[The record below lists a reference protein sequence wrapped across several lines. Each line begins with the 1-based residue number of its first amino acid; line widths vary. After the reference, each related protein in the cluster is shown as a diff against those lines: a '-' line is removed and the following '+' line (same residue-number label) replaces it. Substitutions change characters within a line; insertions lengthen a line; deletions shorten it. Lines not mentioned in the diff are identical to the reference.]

1 MSTNQDNQQNQKVA
15 YVTGGMGGI
24 GTAICQSLATD
35 GFKVISA
42 CSPNRDP
49 SIWLEEQKKIGFD
62 FSASIID
69 VESFKS
75 CQKSISDVIEQYGNI
90 HVLVNNA
97 GITKD
102 ASFRKMSFQE
112 WNDVI
117 NTNLNSLFNV
127 TKHVVET
134 MISQNHGRIINIS
147 SVNGQKGQFGQTNY
161 SAAKAGMHGFTM
173 ALAQEL
179 ASKGITVNTISPG
192 YIATEMVQKIE
203 QNILDKIIATIP
215 VKRLG
220 LPQEIASLVSWLS
233 SENAGFATGGNFPIN
248 GGLHMC

>member
-1 MSTNQDNQQNQKVA
+1 MGIKKIA

-24 GTAICQSLATD
+24 GTAICQKLAKD
-35 GFKVISA
+35 GFQVIAA
-42 CSPNRDP
+42 CSPNRDAQAW
-49 SIWLEEQKKIGFD
+49 IEHQTQLGFD
-62 FSASIID
+62 FLSSSID

-75 CQKSISDVIEQYGNI
+75 CQKAISDIIQEHGHI
-90 HVLVNNA
+90 SVLINNA

-102 ASFRKMSFQE
+102 ASFRKMTFQE

-127 TKHVVET
+127 TKHVVEG
-134 MISQNHGRIINIS
+134 MITLGKGHIVNML

-161 SAAKAGMHGFTM
+161 SASKAGGHGFTM

-179 ASKGITVNTISPG
+179 ASKGITVNSVSPG
-192 YIATEMVQKIE
+192 YVATDMVEKIDPSVLE
-203 QNILDKIIATIP
+203 KIISTIP

-220 LPQEIASLVSWLS
+220 LPQEIASLVSWLVS
-233 SENAGFATGGNFPIN
+233 DQAGFTTGANFPIN